1 MHAFDPNRARGGALP
16 LHEAQL
22 LFRDYLLPAER
33 LLWAGRPARGIRLSA
48 ADAFLV
54 PFSLL
59 WGGFAI
65 FWNFMVWAM
74 DAPFF
79 FRLFGLPFL
88 VVGLYLI
95 FGRFLHDA
103 WIRGRTLSA
112 VTNQRVLILRGGQLT
127 GRDIGRLTTLE
138 IEQRRGGRGTIR
150 FEPTRWGSGRFADS
164 GRVPMTTRNGAF
176 EAIEQP
182 RMVYDLIRREAERH
196 RAEAQA
202 PL

>member
-1 MHAFDPNRARGGALP
+1 MQGYDPNRARGGALP
-16 LHEAQL
+16 LHEAQV

-33 LLWAGRPARGIRLSA
+33 LLWAGRPRRGIRLSA
-48 ADAFLV
+48 AAAFLV

-65 FWNFMVWAM
+65 FWNVMVWAM

-103 WIRGRTLSA
+103 WVRGRTLYA
-112 VTNQRVLILRGGQLT
+112 VTNRRVLILRGARLV
-127 GRDIGRLTTLE
+127 GRDIGRLSALE
-138 IEQRRGGRGTIR
+138 IEQSRGGRGSIR
-150 FEPTRWGSGRFADS
+150 FEPLPFGYGRYSGHGRMPLTSRDS
-164 GRVPMTTRNGAF
+164 AF

-182 RMVYDLIRREAERH
+182 RMVYELIRREAERH

-202 PL
+202 L